1 MQKSIH
7 TVQHAQLRVLLR
19 EARQEAGL
27 TQMQL
32 AERLDILQAVV
43 SNVERGER
51 RLDLVELC
59 EYCDA
64 LGIELSEFVTK
75 FQQACSKKKRLPQEE
90 IGKPDSTP

>member
-75 FQQACSKKKRLPQEE
+75 FQQACGKKKRLPQEQT
-90 IGKPDSTP
+90 GKPDSTP

>member
-1 MQKSIH
+1 VQKSIH

-27 TQMQL
+27 TQIQL
-32 AERLDILQAVV
+32 AERLDIPQAVV

-59 EYCDA
+59 EYCEAVGVD
-64 LGIELSEFVTK
+64 LSEFVVK
-75 FQQACSKKKRLPQEE
+75 FQQRCGRAGRLPPEKLQE
-90 IGKPDSTP
+90 

>member
-7 TVQHAQLRVLLR
+7 TVQHAQLRTLLR
-19 EARQEAGL
+19 EARQQAGL
-27 TQMQL
+27 TQTQL
-32 AERLDILQAVV
+32 AERLDIPQAVI

-64 LGIELSEFVTK
+64 VEVDLSEFVGK
-75 FQQACSKKKRLPQEE
+75 FQQRCGRASRLTQDTTE
-90 IGKPDSTP
+90 D

>member
-7 TVQHAQLRVLLR
+7 TVQHAQLRVMLR

-27 TQMQL
+27 TQTQL
-32 AERLDILQAVV
+32 AERLHVPQAVI

-51 RLDLVELC
+51 RLDLVELR

-64 LGIELSEFVTK
+64 VGVDLSEFVTK
-75 FQQACSKKKRLPQEE
+75 FQKVCDTARLLPQGERQQ
-90 IGKPDSTP
+90 